1 MDGIEALLRA
11 LDDGYWHL
19 LRELASGLGWR
30 MSETKR
36 LVEIL
41 SEHGLVQYRGSDGT
55 VRLDP
60 ELLSLRKEA

>member
-11 LDDGYWHL
+11 LDDGRWHL
-19 LRELASGLGWR
+19 LGDLASQLGWTL
-30 MSETKR
+30 SDTKR

-41 SEHGLVQYRGSDGT
+41 SEHGLVQYHGADGT

-60 ELLSLRKEA
+60 ELRSLRREV